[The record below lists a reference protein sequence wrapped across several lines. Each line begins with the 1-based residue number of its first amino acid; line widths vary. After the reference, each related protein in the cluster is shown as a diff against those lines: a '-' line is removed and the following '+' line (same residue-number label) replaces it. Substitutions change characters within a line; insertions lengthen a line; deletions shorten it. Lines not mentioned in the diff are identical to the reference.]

1 MLLVVVCQH
10 LHNVFRIRHPSVAG
24 AQPFERWR
32 EWTEMGSRTLPY
44 VIPFGKLCN
53 FCLTTWLHAFCSLHL
68 INFLLG
74 SKTVKIERCT
84 WPPVCT
90 SILVGGS
97 SEEEQ
102 LRWPR
107 WTEWTYVTVGATT
120 ILQSVKKWGK
130 ECEKRI
136 CVEIVD
142 KCVPVLVDHREKE
155 SERGPIYLA
164 IDMSVVHHQWRVE
177 KHWPMVR
184 CSFFQ
189 DFSTPSCGIV
199 RNAEINNRVRS
210 SWGSFFW

>member
-107 WTEWTYVTVGATT
+107 WTEWTHVTVGATT

-155 SERGPIYLA
+155 RKWKRSNLFGDRHER
-164 IDMSVVHHQWRVE
+164 
-177 KHWPMVR
+177 
-184 CSFFQ
+184 
-189 DFSTPSCGIV
+189 
-199 RNAEINNRVRS
+199 RS
-210 SWGSFFW
+210 SSMKSRKALANGPMFLLPGLQYSILWYRA